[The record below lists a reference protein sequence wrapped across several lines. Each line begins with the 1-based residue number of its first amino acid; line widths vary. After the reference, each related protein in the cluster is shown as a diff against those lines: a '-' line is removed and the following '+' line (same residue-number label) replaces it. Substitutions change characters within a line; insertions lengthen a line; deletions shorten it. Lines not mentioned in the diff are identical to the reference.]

1 MVKLK
6 SPREL
11 AARALCAS
19 KGLPENN
26 KYEGRPMWQNF
37 LVEVD
42 VVLAAALSPDEWIR
56 VRREGP
62 EV

>member
-1 MVKLK
+1 VKVK

-42 VVLAAALSPDEWIR
+42 VVLAAALPADEWTR
-56 VRREGP
+56 LKREGP
-62 EV
+62 DLL